1 MLTIDEVYDII
12 EGANDDWV
20 LYDANED
27 FEVYAKEDGRRYL
40 AVHLSDDGEF
50 GEDIGEVTHWCYV
63 TPRSVTTIDWVP
75 VSTYGRAD
83 D

>member
-1 MLTIDEVYDII
+1 MLSVDEVYDII

-20 LYDANED
+20 LYDANAD

-40 AVHLSDDGEF
+40 AVHLSDDGGF
-50 GEDIGEVTHWCYV
+50 GEDIGEVSHWCYV
-63 TPRSVTTIDWVP
+63 TPQSVTTTEWVP